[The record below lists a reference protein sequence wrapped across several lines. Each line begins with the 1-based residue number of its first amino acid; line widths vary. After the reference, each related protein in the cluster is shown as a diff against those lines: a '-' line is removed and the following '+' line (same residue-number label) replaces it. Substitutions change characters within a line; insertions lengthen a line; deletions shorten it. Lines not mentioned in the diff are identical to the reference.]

1 MICYILA
8 VYFIFYQNIH
18 RVHFVNYNWQKKLW
32 LWSKSN
38 RHITYNFENWQ
49 KKADYRSSDDSAI
62 TDDTFSLFQEAA
74 NAETWKNNFQC
85 IYIQNT
91 IIDLYFDMATLIRKL
106 QKRKAW
112 YVELSAWEI
121 YYLQSQ
127 SYKEGIYSLGHD
139 RKRGSWGYKSIIL
152 STEEWKQISLKVHLI
167 KKKYHFEANGNMKSK
182 T

>member
-1 MICYILA
+1 MSNLAAFPKYIRFGTLTRPILWGGGLMICYILA

-49 KKADYRSSDDSAI
+49 KKADFRSSDDSAI

-85 IYIQNT
+85 IYIFIFSEHNHRFVFWQGN
-91 IIDLYFDMATLIRKL
+91 FDTKAAEKKREIRRIVCMRNIL
-106 QKRKAW
+106 LA
-112 YVELSAWEI
+112 
-121 YYLQSQ
+121 
-127 SYKEGIYSLGHD
+127 
-139 RKRGSWGYKSIIL
+139 KSIIWGGDL
-152 STEEWKQISLKVHLI
+152 LTGAW
-167 KKKYHFEANGNMKSK
+167 
-182 T
+182 